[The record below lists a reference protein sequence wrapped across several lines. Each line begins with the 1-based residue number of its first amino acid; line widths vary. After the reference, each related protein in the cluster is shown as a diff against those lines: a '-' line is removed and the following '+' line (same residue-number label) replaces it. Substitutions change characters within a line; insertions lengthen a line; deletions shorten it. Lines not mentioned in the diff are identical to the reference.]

1 MIQEFVC
8 PNGRMSV
15 NGVCPI
21 FEGDDGQ
28 IKDMDKG
35 IFEFDFEKPTES
47 AFKSADN
54 IISSNIKTYQNFVS
68 DKLGISPQIQT
79 LGTLGSMAY
88 GLSQGGGALAVLGP
102 LAIPFIVGGALEN
115 NQKKIDQRNL
125 KIDEGIQASDN
136 DDNMG
141 YSAPAK
147 TSQGVTSAQHAAFR
161 M

>member
-1 MIQEFVC
+1 MNEFVC

-28 IKDMDKG
+28 VKDTNRDF
-35 IFEFDFEKPTES
+35 FEFDFEKPTES

-68 DKLGISPQIQT
+68 DKLGISPKMQT
-79 LGTLGSMAY
+79 LGTIGSMAY
-88 GLSQGGGALAVLGP
+88 GISQGGGALSILGP
-102 LAIPFIVGGALEN
+102 LAIPFIAGTALKS
-115 NQKKIDQRNL
+115 QQQKIDNRNL
-125 KIDEGIQASDN
+125 NIDAGIAASDN

-141 YSAPAK
+141 YSAPAT

>member
-1 MIQEFVC
+1 MNEFVC

-28 IKDMDKG
+28 VKDTNRDF
-35 IFEFDFEKPTES
+35 FEFDFEKPTES
-47 AFKSADN
+47 AFESADN

-68 DKLGISPQIQT
+68 DKLGISPQVQT
-79 LGTLGSMAY
+79 LGTFGSMAL
-88 GLSQGGGALAVLGP
+88 GISQGGGALSILGP
-102 LAIPFIVGGALEN
+102 LAIPFIAGTALKS
-115 NQKKIDQRNL
+115 QQQKIDNRNL
-125 KIDEGIQASDN
+125 NIDAGIAASDN

-141 YSAPAK
+141 YSAPAT